1 MGFTK
6 GDIVSGSAEIHAR
19 EENSKMTLA
28 ERLGWEYL
36 HGAMS
41 GGGIEVPPRFLG
53 PGPKPDLDGLL
64 GWLKAQGTR
73 ASQEI
78 LDGYNK
84 LLSGY
89 YPSADGQIRIFA
101 P

>member
-28 ERLGWEYL
+28 EGLGWEYL

-41 GGGIEVPPRFLG
+41 GGGMEAPGRFKTR
-53 PGPKPDLDGLL
+53 PSKPDLDDRVRWL
-64 GWLKAQGTR
+64 GAQGTR
-73 ASQEI
+73 ESREI